1 MSRTHEIMSLIFKFR
16 NMAVQ
21 DAKGLYR
28 GAIGNLIFKVVD
40 GKQIVQARALSVKQ
54 SEKTKKGSTI
64 FGLCS
69 SQATGIRGKLKSW
82 MNGCYDG
89 KISSRFYFRL
99 STF

>member
-1 MSRTHEIMSLIFKFR
+1 MSLIFKLR

-28 GAIGNLIFKVVD
+28 GAIGKLIFKVVD
-40 GKQIVQARALSVKQ
+40 GKQIVQAT
-54 SEKTKKGSTI
+54 E
-64 FGLCS
+64 
-69 SQATGIRGKLKSW
+69 IRGKLKSW

-89 KISSRFYFRL
+89 KISSSFYFRL